1 MVIIKWTNKFS
12 GEVGYVKQ
20 LRSKDKCFEN
30 TYEKSEAKRYAS
42 MSAANGVLTKL
53 ASYGEDENNDFEI
66 IECD

>member
-53 ASYGEDENNDFEI
+53 ASYGEDENNNFEV